1 MRIYHKNF
9 LDYFIII
16 IFVIIFIFPIFWM
29 IITSFKTQ
37 SLAYSAIPV
46 WAFKPSLNNYSV
58 VLFKSG
64 FIDKLLNSLIVGVV
78 SAFAVLAVGCSIA
91 YPFVRFRIKGS
102 KKILLWILS
111 LRIIPPI
118 VIIFPIYIIFNT
130 FNLLDKHIGIIIMH
144 VFMNLPLV
152 VWLMSGFF
160 RDVPIEI
167 EEAAS
172 VDGCSRF
179 GVFVRVVLPLVAPG
193 LVASGL
199 LSFIFS
205 WNEFLFASI
214 LSGST
219 KLTTAPVGLFEYAT
233 PVSVL
238 WGRICAAGTVM
249 IIPVAI
255 MAILIQKHMV
265 RGLTMGAVKG

>member
-1 MRIYHKNF
+1 MGIYRKSF
-9 LDYFIII
+9 LDYFILI
-16 IFVIIFIFPIFWM
+16 IFIILFIFPIFWM
-29 IITSFKTQ
+29 MLTSFKTQ

-46 WAFKPSLNNYSV
+46 WIFEPSFDNYSI

-64 FIDKLLNSLIVGVV
+64 FIYKLLNSLIVGAG
-78 SAFAVLAVGCSIA
+78 SSFAVLVVGCSIA
-91 YPFVRFRIKGS
+91 YPFVRFKIKGS
-102 KKILLWILS
+102 NKILSWILS

-118 VIIFPIYIIFNT
+118 VIILPIYIIFRT
-130 FNLLDKHIGIIIMH
+130 FNLLDKHIGLIIMH

-152 VWLMSGFF
+152 VWLMIGFF
-160 RDVPIEI
+160 RDVPEEV
-167 EEAAS
+167 EEAAL

-179 GVFVRVVLPLVAPG
+179 GVFTRVVLPLVAPG
-193 LVASGL
+193 LVAAGL

-205 WNEFLFASI
+205 WNEFLFASV

-219 KLTTAPVGLFEYAT
+219 RLATAPVGLFEYAT
-233 PVSVL
+233 PVSIL

-249 IIPVAI
+249 IIPIAVI
-255 MAILIQKHMV
+255 AILIQKYMV